1 MIRNCL
7 LIIIWYYLCGNHVIA
22 SQDAPSIEKRL
33 ISSHSMPDRV
43 MRLKN
48 KNLLGN
54 DIEKIINKV
63 NVDRVNQRVYFLKR
77 LAKLKHWPYIKFES
91 FLKLNDMH
99 PMLSELKHRLYLLGY
114 LKHDKSPKNI
124 FSTNLLHALE
134 SFQKKHGLTPDGVIG
149 PKTLNWLNTS
159 PAQRADLLLRNL
171 HRQQAFFE
179 QAEKEYLV
187 INIPQFQLSL
197 VNQGQGVFSSKV
209 IVGKSKRQTPT
220 LSSEIQSVV
229 LNPSWNVPRKIVR
242 RDLLPKIRKNSD
254 YLDEENYDVFDFDG
268 NKMSLSEFNWSKLAK
283 GRFPYKLRQRPG
295 PTNALGQV
303 KFHFNNEHSVYIH
316 DTPDKALFNES
327 RRDFSSGCIRVE
339 KADELAHWFKEKRL
353 ANKDTW
359 YQVIKNKEGNK
370 WFKLK
375 EPLAIHLVYWTAWV
389 DENNQVQYRND
400 IYDKENVI
408 YKNKKPQL
416 DLRRNQTIAGLVKYK
431 HNGEPTK

>member
-1 MIRNCL
+1 MF
-7 LIIIWYYLCGNHVIA
+7 YYLCCSQVIA
-22 SQDAPSIEKRL
+22 SQDAPSLEKRL
-33 ISSHSMPDRV
+33 ISNHSMPTRV
-43 MRLKN
+43 MRLN
-48 KNLLGN
+48 NDRDLDN

-63 NVDRVNQRVYFLKR
+63 NVERVNQRIYFLKR
-77 LAKLKHWPYIKFES
+77 LAKLKVWPNLKFET
-91 FLKLNDMH
+91 FLSLGDRH
-99 PMLSELKHRLYLLGY
+99 PMLSEVKHRLYLLGY
-114 LKHDKSPKNI
+114 LKQDRSEKNI
-124 FSTNLLHALE
+124 FSEALFKAIIL
-134 SFQKKHGLTPDGVIG
+134 FQKRHGLNQDGIIG
-149 PKTLNWLNTS
+149 PRTLNWLNTS

-171 HRQQAFFE
+171 HRQQDFFSQVE
-179 QAEKEYLV
+179 QEYLV
-187 INIPQFQLSL
+187 INIPQFQLSV
-197 VNQGQGVFSSKV
+197 VNQGEGVFSSKV
-209 IVGKSKRQTPT
+209 IVGKSKRPTPT

-254 YLDEENYDVFDFDG
+254 YLDQENYDVFDFDG
-268 NKMSLSEFNWSKLAK
+268 NKISLSEFNWSKLAK

-316 DTPDKALFNES
+316 DTPDKALFDES

-339 KADELAHWFKEKRL
+339 KANELAHWFKETRL
-353 ANKDTW
+353 ANQDSWHK
-359 YQVIKNKEGNK
+359 VIKNNEGNK

-389 DENNQVQYRND
+389 DENNQVQYRSD

-416 DLRRNQTIAGLVKYK
+416 DLKRNQTIAKINL
-431 HNGEPTK
+431 

>member
-1 MIRNCL
+1 MQGIAMIRNGL
-7 LIIIWYYLCGNHVIA
+7 LIIILYYLCCSQAIA
-22 SQDAPSIEKRL
+22 SKNFSSLDKRL
-33 ISSHSMPDRV
+33 ISSHSTPSSVHKLNHESLMDD
-43 MRLKN
+43 
-48 KNLLGN
+48 

-63 NVDRVNQRVYFLKR
+63 NVERVNQRVYFLKR
-77 LAKLKHWPYIKFES
+77 LAKFKPWQYLKFET
-91 FLKLNDMH
+91 FLKLGDKH
-99 PMLSELKHRLYLLGY
+99 AILSEIKHRLYLLGY
-114 LKHDKSPKNI
+114 LKQDRTPKNV
-124 FSTNLLHALE
+124 FSKTLFSALN
-134 SFQKKHGLTPDGVIG
+134 SFQKHHGLNPDGVIG
-149 PKTLNWLNTS
+149 PRTLNWLNTS

-179 QAEKEYLV
+179 QAEQDYLV

-197 VNQGQGVFSSKV
+197 VNQGQGIFSSKV
-209 IVGKSKRQTPT
+209 IVGKSKRPTPT
-220 LSSEIQSVV
+220 LSSKIQSVI
-229 LNPSWNVPRKIVR
+229 LNPSWNVPRRIVR

-268 NKMSLSEFNWSKLAK
+268 NKISLSEFNWSKLAK

-316 DTPDKALFNES
+316 DTPDKALFNEF

-339 KADELAHWFKEKRL
+339 KADELARWFKETRL
-353 ANKDTW
+353 VNKDSW
-359 YQVIKNKEGNK
+359 HQVIKNKEGNK

-416 DLRRNQTIAGLVKYK
+416 DLRRNQTIAGLDK
-431 HNGEPTK
+431 